1 MEQVL
6 LQAEEEIYVP
16 EIPLFRDFVNEQSQY
31 WRKKDEIFIKL
42 SYLLGSRVSEL
53 LTKVTPWQTAHNKT
67 KPYGKLLSCEFA
79 NYRKADGKVVKI
91 LLIKSAIAK
100 RMKRK
105 KKEEDSNIEAIFQHE
120 TWDPSQVQ
128 ENSETS
134 PQVQKVKMK
143 LVPIVCDAAAEPW
156 SIDILKWIRD
166 QKPKNNEAVDKCLRF
181 NFCEMTAQNIVK
193 KCLRQLDP
201 KIHPHSLR
209 HYRVT
214 HLIKSYGFS
223 PYQISCFTGWSL
235 TSVTAQMGMRA
246 SSNVEIYA
254 HLKWKDYIDLLLV
267 PLSEV
272 S

>member
-1 MEQVL
+1 MEQML

-16 EIPLFRDFVNEQSQY
+16 PIHLFRDFVNEQSKY

-42 SYLLGSRVSEL
+42 TYLLGSRASEL
-53 LTKVTPWQTAHNKT
+53 LTKVTPWQASHNKT
-67 KPYGKLLSCEFA
+67 KPYGKLLSWEFA
-79 NYRKADGKVVKI
+79 TYRKADGKAIKI

-105 KKEEDSNIEAIFQHE
+105 KKEQDSNIEAIFQHE

-134 PQVQKVKMK
+134 PLVQKVKMK
-143 LVPIVCDAAAEPW
+143 VVPIVCDIAAEPW
-156 SIDILKWIRD
+156 CLDILKWIRD
-166 QKPKNNEAVDKCLRF
+166 QKTEKARVEALKF

-201 KIHPHSLR
+201 KIHPHTLR

-214 HLIKSYGFS
+214 HLIRSYGFN
-223 PYQISCFTGWSL
+223 PYQVTAFFGWSL
-235 TSVTAQMGMRA
+235 KSVVAKMGITA
-246 SSNVEIYA
+246 SSNVGIYA
-254 HLKWKDYIDLLLV
+254 HLVWKDYIDLLLV
-267 PLSEV
+267 PISEV